1 MQSQKSNITRHVY
14 RIKKAGSIDNL
25 KYVNENLPEP
35 GNSEVTIEV
44 KVIGLNFADL
54 FAIQGLYSAT
64 PKESFIPGLEYSGII
79 IKKGNDVKSFDVGDK
94 IMGVIRFGAYAT
106 HLNIDPRYI
115 LKLPEDWSFE
125 EGASFIVQS
134 LTAYYS
140 LVELGNIKNNYTV
153 LINSAAG
160 GVGIYANR
168 IAKKFNAFT
177 IGTIGSERKRNFLIN
192 EGYDEVFVRR
202 DNFRKQ
208 LEHALTG
215 RQLNLVL
222 ESIGG
227 KVFKDSFDLL
237 SPSGRIII
245 YGGAQF
251 MTHSS
256 RPNLLKIIPKFL
268 SRPKIDPL
276 ALSNINKSVMGFN
289 LIYLWDKPDDLRTM
303 IEKILSMNLERPH
316 IGKVFSF
323 RHLFDALKYF
333 QKGRSIGKVVVKI
346 Q

>member
-1 MQSQKSNITRHVY
+1 MENRKSNITRRVY
-14 RIKKAGSIDNL
+14 RIDKAGSINNL
-25 KYVNENLPEP
+25 KFISENLPEP

-79 IKKGNDVKSFDVGDK
+79 IKKGNDVKSFNVGDK
-94 IMGVIRFGAYAT
+94 IMGAIRFGAYAT
-106 HLNIDPRYI
+106 HLNIDHRYL

-125 EGASFIVQS
+125 EGASLIVQS

-177 IGTIGSERKRNFLIN
+177 VGTIGSERKRNFLIN
-192 EGYDEVFVRR
+192 EGYDEIFVRR
-202 DNFRKQ
+202 DNFRRQ
-208 LEHALTG
+208 LENALGG
-215 RQLNLVL
+215 RPLNLVL

-227 KVFKDSFDLL
+227 QVFKDSFDLL
-237 SPSGRIII
+237 APSGRIII

-251 MTHSS
+251 MTNSS
-256 RPNLLKIIPKFL
+256 RPNFLKIIPKFL
-268 SRPKIDPL
+268 SRPRIDPL
-276 ALSNINKSVMGFN
+276 TLSNINKSVMGFN
-289 LIYLWDKPDDLRTM
+289 LIYLWDKPDELRIM
-303 IEKILSMNLERPH
+303 VEQILKMNLVRPH

-323 RHLFDALKYF
+323 DHLIRALKYF
-333 QKGRSIGKVVVKI
+333 QTGRSIGKVVVKT
-346 Q
+346 

>member
-1 MQSQKSNITRHVY
+1 MQNTNSNIVRRVY
-14 RIKKAGSIDNL
+14 RINKAGSIDSL
-25 KYVNENLPEP
+25 KFVSENLPEP
-35 GNSEVTIEV
+35 GNNEVTIEV

-79 IKKGNDVKSFDVGDK
+79 IKKGNDVNDFQVGDN

-106 HLNIDPRYI
+106 HLNIDQRYI
-115 LKLPEDWSFE
+115 LKLPELWSFE
-125 EGASFIVQS
+125 EGAAFIIQS

-140 LVELGNIKNNYTV
+140 LIELGNIKNNYTV

-192 EGYDEVFVRR
+192 EGYDEIIVRGK
-202 DNFRKQ
+202 NFRRQ
-208 LEHALTG
+208 LENALSG
-215 RQLNLVL
+215 RKLNLVL

-237 SPSGRIII
+237 APSGRIII

-256 RPNLLKIIPKFL
+256 RPNLFKIIPKLL

-276 ALSNINKSVMGFN
+276 SLSNINKSIMGFN
-289 LIYLWDKPDDLRTM
+289 LIYLWEKPDELKMM
-303 IEKILSMNLERPH
+303 IEEIFNMNLEKPY

-323 RHLFDALKYF
+323 NHLIDALRYF
-333 QKGRSIGKVVVKI
+333 QKGNSIGKVVVKV
-346 Q
+346 